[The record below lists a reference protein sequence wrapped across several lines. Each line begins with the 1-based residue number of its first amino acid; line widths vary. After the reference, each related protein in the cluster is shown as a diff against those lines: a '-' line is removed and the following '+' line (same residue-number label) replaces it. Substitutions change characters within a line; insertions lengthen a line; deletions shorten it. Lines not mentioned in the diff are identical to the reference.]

1 MTRVL
6 SGVALAAAAL
16 AAILFLPQIPLRL
29 LACLVAA
36 LAAHEYVKLVGGDI
50 SYVGGVAIV
59 TWLIPVTSSTLAFVP
74 VAVLFIAGLSALQT
88 RRSGQHAITSAF
100 ALIYIAVPL
109 GMLVAIHDRF
119 GAWATLLLIAT
130 VVVSDSLQYY
140 SGRTL
145 GRRPLAPT
153 ISPKKTVE
161 GAVGGI
167 VAGTVFMAAAG
178 PFVFPSHSRAG
189 LAILGLVIVVMGII
203 GDLFESRLKRE
214 ANVKDS
220 STLIPGHGGV
230 LDRIDALL
238 FVIPVFFLYVLG

>member
-16 AAILFLPQIPLRL
+16 AAILVLPAIPLRIV
-29 LACLVAA
+29 ASLVAVI
-36 LAAHEYVKLVGGDI
+36 AAHEYLKIVGGDN

-59 TWLIPVTSSTLAFVP
+59 TWMIPLVSSTLAFVP
-74 VAVLFIAGLSALQT
+74 VVVLFIAGLSALQ
-88 RRSGQHAITSAF
+88 RRRTGQLAITSAF
-100 ALIYIAVPL
+100 ALIYIAVPI
-109 GMLVAIHDRF
+109 GMLASIHDRF
-119 GAWATLLLIAT
+119 GAQATLLLIAT

-140 SGRTL
+140 TGRML

-153 ISPKKTVE
+153 ISPKKTIE

-167 VAGTVFMAAAG
+167 VAGTAFMALVG
-178 PFVFPSHSRAG
+178 PLVFPANSRAG
-189 LAILGLVIVVMGII
+189 LAVLGLVMVITGIV

-214 ANVKDS
+214 ADVKDS
-220 STLIPGHGGV
+220 STLIPGHGGI

-238 FVIPVFFLYVLG
+238 FVTPVFFLYVLG